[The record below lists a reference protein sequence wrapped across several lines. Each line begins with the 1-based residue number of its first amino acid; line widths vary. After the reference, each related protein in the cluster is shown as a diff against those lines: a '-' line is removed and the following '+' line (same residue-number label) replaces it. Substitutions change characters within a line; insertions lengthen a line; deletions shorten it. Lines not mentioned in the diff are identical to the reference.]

1 MSIIK
6 PTGRFRGQEVIDA
19 NRKHLEPSE
28 VRRLFAVLKEPLV
41 EDNGKHF
48 AFGPFWFGYFAVQYY
63 FGCRVSEVAL
73 LLKEDVSFGT
83 KEILIRRLKKRQWE
97 KKKKDDEGEAKKISD
112 GFTESVYGM
121 PDPLIE
127 AVQGVLD
134 VHRELGVPSKN
145 PWLFGSSSSRS
156 LGAGLD
162 RMMLI
167 RRTEVEGQTFRA
179 VSRDTA
185 DTRFR
190 QAATCARL
198 PAHLRH
204 THTLRHTRATLA
216 LAEGTPEEDVRF
228 LLGHARIETTRGY
241 LGVAKSLRLR
251 LQTRAEQVTGLFG

>member
-1 MSIIK
+1 MTIIR

-19 NRKHLEPSE
+19 SRKHLEPME

-41 EDNGKHF
+41 EDGDRRF
-48 AFGPFWFGYFAVQYY
+48 TFGPFWFGYFALQYY
-63 FGCRVSEVAL
+63 FGCRVSEIAL
-73 LLKEDVSFGT
+73 LLKEDVSFKT
-83 KEILIRRLKKRQWE
+83 REILIRRLKKRQWE
-97 KKKKDDEGEAKKISD
+97 KSDGEKKKIGD

-121 PDPLIE
+121 TDALVE
-127 AVQGVLD
+127 AVQGVIGA
-134 VHRELGVPSKN
+134 HETLGISPKN
-145 PWLFGSSSSRS
+145 PWLFGSASAKA
-156 LGAGLD
+156 LGAGND
-162 RMMLI
+162 RLMLI
-167 RRTEVEGQTFRA
+167 RRTEVDGTVFRA

-216 LAEGTPEEDVRF
+216 LAEGIPEEDVRF
-228 LLGHARIETTRGY
+228 LLGHARIETTRRY

-251 LQTRAEQVTGLFG
+251 LQTRAEQVTGLFS

>member
-1 MSIIK
+1 MTIIR

-19 NRKHLEPSE
+19 NRKHLEPAE

-41 EDNGKHF
+41 EDGDRRF
-48 AFGPFWFGYFAVQYY
+48 AFGPFWFGYFALQYY

-73 LLKEDVSFGT
+73 LLKEDVSFKT
-83 KEILIRRLKKRQWE
+83 KEILIRRLKKRQW
-97 KKKKDDEGEAKKISD
+97 KKSDGETKKIGD
-112 GFTESVYGM
+112 GFTEAVYGM
-121 PDPLIE
+121 TDALVE
-127 AVQGVLD
+127 AVQGV
-134 VHRELGVPSKN
+134 VEAHETLGVSPKN
-145 PWLFGSSSSRS
+145 PWLFGSASSRA
-156 LGAGLD
+156 LGESND
-162 RMMLI
+162 RLMLI
-167 RRTEVEGQTFRA
+167 RRTEVDGITFRA

-216 LAEGTPEEDVRF
+216 LAEGIPEEDVRF
-228 LLGHARIETTRGY
+228 LLGHARIETTRRY

-251 LQTRAEQVTGLFG
+251 LQTRAEQVTGLFS

>member
-1 MSIIK
+1 VSIIK

-28 VRRLFAVLKEPLV
+28 VRRLFAVLKEPLL
-41 EDNGKHF
+41 EDGGRRF
-48 AFGPFWFGYFAVQYY
+48 SFGPFWFGYFAVQYY

-73 LLKEDVSFGT
+73 LLKEDVSLKT
-83 KEILIRRLKKRQWE
+83 REILIRRLKKRQW
-97 KKKKDDEGEAKKISD
+97 KKSEDGEAKKVSD

-121 PDPLIE
+121 TDALAD

-134 VHRELGVPSKN
+134 VHKELGVSPKN
-145 PWLFGSSSSRS
+145 PWLFGSASTRP
-156 LGAGLD
+156 LGQSND

-167 RRTEVEGQTFRA
+167 RRTEVGGQTFRA
-179 VSRDTA
+179 VSRDVA
-185 DTRFR
+185 DSRFR

-198 PAHLRH
+198 PKHLRH

-216 LAEGTPEEDVRF
+216 LAEGIPEEDVRF
-228 LLGHARIETTRGY
+228 LLGHSRIETTRRY

>member
-1 MSIIK
+1 VSIIR

-19 NRKHLEPSE
+19 NRKHLEPGE
-28 VRRLFAVLKEPLV
+28 VQRLFTVLREPAV
-41 EDNGKHF
+41 EDGGRVF
-48 AFGPFWFGYFAVQYY
+48 TFGSFWHGYFAVQYF

-73 LLKEDVSFGT
+73 LLKEDVSFKT
-83 KEILIRRLKKRQWE
+83 NEILIRRLKKRQFQ
-97 KKKKDDEGEAKKISD
+97 KKGDEVKKVSD
-112 GFTESVYGM
+112 GYTESVYGM
-121 PDPLIE
+121 TSQLAE

-134 VHRELGVPSKN
+134 AHETLGISPKN
-145 PWLFGSSSSRS
+145 PWLFGSASSRT
-156 LGAGLD
+156 LGASDD

-167 RRTEVEGQTFRA
+167 RRTEVDGKTHRA

-198 PAHLRH
+198 PTHLRH

-216 LAEGTPEEDVRF
+216 LAEGLPEEDVRF
-228 LLGHARIETTRGY
+228 LLGHSRIETTRRY

>member
-41 EDNGKHF
+41 EDGGRRF
-48 AFGPFWFGYFAVQYY
+48 SFGPFWFGYFAVQYY

-73 LLKEDVSFGT
+73 LLKEDVSFKT
-83 KEILIRRLKKRQWE
+83 KEILIRRLKKRQW
-97 KKKKDDEGEAKKISD
+97 KKGEDGEAKRVSD

-121 PDPLIE
+121 TDALSE

-134 VHRELGVPSKN
+134 AHEALGVSSKN
-145 PWLFGSSSSRS
+145 PWLFGSGS
-156 LGAGLD
+156 LRPLGESND
-162 RMMLI
+162 RLMLI
-167 RRTEVEGQTFRA
+167 RRTEVDGQTFRA

-185 DTRFR
+185 DSRFR
-190 QAATCARL
+190 QASTCARV
-198 PAHLRH
+198 PERLRH

-216 LAEGTPEEDVRF
+216 LAEGIPEEDVRF
-228 LLGHARIETTRGY
+228 LLGHSRIETTRRY

-251 LQTRAEQVTGLFG
+251 LQTRAEQVTGLFS

>member
-1 MSIIK
+1 MSIIR

-19 NRKHLEPSE
+19 NRKHLEPGE

-41 EDNGKHF
+41 EDGNKRF
-48 AFGPFWFGYFAVQYY
+48 SFGPFWFGYFAVQYY

-73 LLKEDVSFGT
+73 LLKEDVSFTT
-83 KEILIRRLKKRQWE
+83 KEILIRRLKKRQW
-97 KKKKDDEGEAKKISD
+97 KKGDDGEAKKVSD
-112 GFTESVYGM
+112 GFIESVYGM
-121 PDPLIE
+121 TDSLAE
-127 AVQGVLD
+127 AVQGVID
-134 VHRELGVPSKN
+134 AHETLGISPKN
-145 PWLFGSSSSRS
+145 PWLFGSASART
-156 LGAGLD
+156 LGAGDD

-167 RRTEVEGQTFRA
+167 RRTEVDGKTHRA

-216 LAEGTPEEDVRF
+216 LAEGIPEEDVRF
-228 LLGHARIETTRGY
+228 LLGHSRIETTRRY